1 MLVRKLEHVLPAD
14 NPSSL
19 FILAGLRVSRLT
31 KCGKTCAVYDWALAI
46 TSIRF
51 DLQNTIIR
59 QITEVI
65 LTKAMMSNRSMFENC
80 IAELISLLAR
90 GTLLN
95 ANILL

>member
-31 KCGKTCAVYDWALAI
+31 KCGKTCAVCDWALAI

-65 LTKAMMSNRSMFENC
+65 LTKAMSNGSMFENC
-80 IAELISLLAR
+80 IAELVSLLVR